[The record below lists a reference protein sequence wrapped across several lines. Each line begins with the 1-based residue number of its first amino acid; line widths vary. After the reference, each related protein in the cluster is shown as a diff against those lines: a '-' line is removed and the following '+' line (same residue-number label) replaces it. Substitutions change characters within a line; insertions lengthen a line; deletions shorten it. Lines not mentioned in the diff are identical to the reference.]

1 MLVDNNSHEI
11 FRSLLTDCW
20 NRQGFKCPRYL
31 TEYITQLLAARIDR
45 PDWQPKS
52 TYAEAYLK
60 IRTPIQA
67 LELGNTCF
75 FARSVFPEMG
85 RRRGIPSEYFVEL
98 GQGCY
103 GHVLSYNEQL
113 PAVRQLYRA
122 FEFVAEM
129 TWTAVHSHGALREF
143 WDL

>member
-1 MLVDNNSHEI
+1 MLIDNSSLNL
-11 FRSLLTDCW
+11 FRNLLKDCW
-20 NRQGFKCPRYL
+20 ERQGFNCPIYL
-31 TEYITQLLAARIDR
+31 TEYITMILATRIDQ
-45 PDWQPKS
+45 PNWQPH
-52 TYAEAYLK
+52 TTFAEQYLK

-85 RRRGIPSEYFVEL
+85 SRRGISSEYYVEL

-113 PAVRQLYRA
+113 PAIRTLHTN
-122 FEFVAEM
+122 FEYCAEM
-129 TWTAVHSHGALREF
+129 TWTAVHSQGQFREF